1 MILRDMRL
9 DVVPS
14 TVAGSKEKRP
24 EPWSTLIFRGQGDKE
39 KPSKENE
46 EKNDKVEE
54 KPTERGVLEVK

>member
-9 DVVPS
+9 DVVSS

-39 KPSKENE
+39 KPSKENR
-46 EKNDKVEE
+46 KKLI
-54 KPTERGVLEVK
+54 K